1 MKTQLR
7 FAALA
12 VVPLLLTAC
21 GPKRQPGGLM
31 DDPRT
36 HSDRAKQ
43 YYDAGDNDRARQEY
57 TLALELN
64 KKFAPALAGLG
75 MLEARLHNWDEAEKD
90 IKKAIDYD
98 DKSFDGRMAW
108 GVYLGEKYRG
118 KDSDDWLP
126 EAEAQFDKAVDR
138 APKEG
143 EVWYRRGIVRQ
154 WALRLREAGEAYS
167 KVLEINGAYT
177 TPANEAWAK
186 IQKIERAAP
195 GTRVGKKIALVD
207 SLTRS
212 DAAALFIAELQL
224 DRLLSRTRG
233 AAVDTGYKAPV
244 DPREVKAAE
253 VAKPLAN
260 DIAGHWARNFIEDA
274 LKLGI
279 RGLQVGPDGAFRP
292 GQALNRSEFAF
303 LAEDALMVA
312 LGDKTLATRYI
323 GSAPRF
329 SDVSAGSP
337 YYNSICDAVD
347 HNVMNANP
355 DGTFGALQPVS
366 GADALLTIRLIKE
379 LRK

>member
-186 IQKIERAAP
+186 IQKIERAASRMPSSSASAVCRWDPTGPSVPARPSTGRNSPSSPRMPSWSPWATRPWPPATSVRRP
-195 GTRVGKKIALVD
+195 GSPTFRRAAPTT
-207 SLTRS
+207 TRS
-212 DAAALFIAELQL
+212 
-224 DRLLSRTRG
+224 
-233 AAVDTGYKAPV
+233 
-244 DPREVKAAE
+244 
-253 VAKPLAN
+253 
-260 DIAGHWARNFIEDA
+260 
-274 LKLGI
+274 
-279 RGLQVGPDGAFRP
+279 
-292 GQALNRSEFAF
+292 
-303 LAEDALMVA
+303 
-312 LGDKTLATRYI
+312 ATR
-323 GSAPRF
+323 S
-329 SDVSAGSP
+329 
-337 YYNSICDAVD
+337 
-347 HNVMNANP
+347 
-355 DGTFGALQPVS
+355 T
-366 GADALLTIRLIKE
+366 TT
-379 LRK
+379 